1 LHDIAEIE
9 QSQMFEQALIYV
21 SESEDIDL
29 LILSVSSFPRRYSK
43 AAYLYDIRKINE
55 HVLISISLDSTS
67 NIQSNRR
74 HTFDSTTLDE
84 ASNCQLEDIKARIP
98 ECGWHPESISDLSD
112 IPVP

>member
-1 LHDIAEIE
+1 
-9 QSQMFEQALIYV
+9 MFEQALIYV

-29 LILSVSSFPRRYSK
+29 FVVLVLPFKRICGK
-43 AAYLYDIRKINE
+43 AAYLYDIRKINK

-67 NIQSNRR
+67 NVQSNRR

-98 ECGWHPESISDLSD
+98 ECGWHPESISDLSN
-112 IPVP
+112 IPMP